1 MDAAQFKLPV
11 RLELRR
17 GEPVSEIYSAEH
29 ALDFLMAWPV
39 QKGPVFERAIAACLA
54 ASADPESVEEAHR
67 TFSSFA
73 RASGILARDVP
84 LDSLYEGE
92 RLKNE
97 IYGGG

>member
-11 RLELRR
+11 RLVLHP

-29 ALDFLMAWPV
+29 ALDFLMEWPM
-39 QKGPVFERAIAACLA
+39 QDGPLFERAVTACIS
-54 ASADPESVEEAHR
+54 ASADPASAEEAHR
-67 TFSSFA
+67 NFVSFA
-73 RASGILARDVP
+73 RASGILAADVP

-97 IYGGG
+97 LHGES